1 MFNIKQGATNMTK
14 QEKIQFI
21 EECLAIIYN
30 DLYPKWSVLCQSGY
44 NRNRMRVYT
53 KDLEEALELIEM
65 WNLECTY
72 KWNPYYPS
80 CTDITICIEKKEEEQ
95 PLWGYETK

>member
-1 MFNIKQGATNMTK
+1 MTK

-21 EECLAIIYN
+21 QECLLTIYN
-30 DLYPKWSVLCQSGY
+30 DIYPRTLSFPGGV
-44 NRNRMRVYT
+44 NRNGMRVLT

-80 CTDITICIEKKEEEQ
+80 YTDITICIEKKEELQ
-95 PLWGYETK
+95 PLWS